1 MREDGLGTNDENC
14 QRDRADEKEFGGF
27 TREDAAGCTQRE
39 FSLFLYWCP
48 GLILVTQRSCFNCRR
63 RLLCSV
69 SYFVSGTMGI
79 GFKYRI
85 DRKGIVR
92 YDSACISEMPP
103 VLRFDDV
110 AACHAHSMH
119 SLFRTEQKGKYRK
132 VIPCPFLKKSIHS
145 HESEADN
152 QHYCNINTNGA

>member
-1 MREDGLGTNDENC
+1 MAMREDGLGTKNENC
-14 QRDRADEKEFGGF
+14 QRDRADEKKFGGF
-27 TREDAAGCTQRE
+27 TREDTVCTRRE

-92 YDSACISEMPP
+92 YDSLH
-103 VLRFDDV
+103 VLVRYRRCFDSMMLRLAMHTPCTRSSLQNKRGNIV
-110 AACHAHSMH
+110 RSSHAPS
-119 SLFRTEQKGKYRK
+119 
-132 VIPCPFLKKSIHS
+132 
-145 HESEADN
+145 
-152 QHYCNINTNGA
+152 